1 LLWRVLVLA
10 VQLYL
15 TADYCDP
22 LVPGVFSFD
31 NPDSFFV
38 ESTEARP
45 AMPVLASP
53 VMRALLPV
61 REVLEPVARRVTA
74 TAPPHAR
81 LDRYASRAYVAVSP
95 PPAPE
100 SSDDH

>member
-1 LLWRVLVLA
+1 MA

-31 NPDSFFV
+31 NSASFFV

-45 AMPVLASP
+45 AMPALASP
-53 VMRALLPV
+53 VMRAGLPV
-61 REVLEPVARRVTA
+61 REVLEPVARRVITS
-74 TAPPHAR
+74 APPRGR
-81 LDRYASRAYVAVSP
+81 LDRYAPRAYVAVSP